1 MRRFTISVL
10 LAAMF
15 VLTPGQAFAQG
26 AGDLELNLFFG
37 GSWHS
42 TNKYEIGF
50 PQAVTPIQQEF
61 KFNQGFRGGARFNV
75 FNSGHWGEEFVY
87 SFETNDARFI
97 TINPAGSELELG
109 TQIHQFAV
117 NTLYYFDANE
127 DLTVRPF
134 LSFGIGG
141 TLYRPTDEAKSI
153 ASDPLRGNLPGF
165 GESTSFAFN
174 YGFGLKA
181 RMAGRMGLR
190 FDFKGF
196 LARTPA
202 FGLARQSDDPNATVF
217 PAGGAFHNVS
227 ATAGVVFFLN

>member
-1 MRRFTISVL
+1 MRRLTIGAFMMAV
-10 LAAMF
+10 F
-15 VLTPGQAFAQG
+15 VLTAGQAFAQDEG
-26 AGDLELNLFFG
+26 NLELNLFFG

-50 PQAVTPIQQEF
+50 PQAVTPIQQQF
-61 KFNQGFRGGARFNV
+61 KFNQGFRGGVRFNV

-97 TINPAGSELELG
+97 TISPTAAELELG

-117 NTLYYFDANE
+117 NTLYYFDA
-127 DLTVRPF
+127 DQGLTVRPF

-141 TLYRPTDEAKSI
+141 TLFRPTDEAKSI

-181 RMAGRMGLR
+181 RMANRVGFR

-196 LARTPA
+196 LMRTPS
-202 FGLARQSDDPNATVF
+202 FGLPRQSDDPNATVF

-227 ATAGVVFFLN
+227 ATAGLIFYLN